1 MEHFIPSDHAPPLR
15 ILPGAFPSLPP
26 AVVCAAIE
34 RHTQPGDVV
43 VDPFCIGASVIE
55 AALALNRKV
64 IAASFNPINLLAIE
78 ATLWPVDARAA
89 LTHLADA
96 RKGAQRLREHV
107 LDLYA
112 THCPTCRRAAVAQH
126 FEWDRDRNIPITKH
140 VNCATCGENIG
151 PTDGADIEQATRFKP
166 RSLPFWT
173 LHSRIVDPKH
183 ENAERVGEVLD
194 AYTPRAQNALGDI
207 VLKFESLPEADRAA
221 LRPALLAMLDAAT
234 SLHAPNDTHRVIGLK
249 PPPRF
254 IETNVWLELE
264 QQASFSPSIPQS
276 LSRVATVAELI
287 ESPTPAVCLLNLSSR
302 DLARQ
307 LPPRSV
313 ALLMAHPPQPR
324 PGFWS
329 LSAAWTAWLWGKA
342 ATDGLLPL
350 LSRKRTNWDWQW
362 RAIASGWGAFNAA
375 LRSTARSVLAFAYDE
390 AMLESVV
397 LAGGQAQQQLEH
409 LVCDPFDGVR
419 ATWRAAP
426 WRASPADQPA
436 IPDESQIRSA
446 VRQQTREAAGRVL
459 RDRAEPTAWPILQ
472 AGIYAAL
479 GRSDALTKVA
489 QLPDSEHVLR
499 GLIHDGLSQ
508 CVELADQRWWLP
520 HPPTPSP
527 EIIQTISEEGERPLA
542 DRVELAVRDWLRS
555 REMWSSDELLRVI
568 YARFPDQL
576 TPDRALVATA
586 IQSYAV
592 ESAPHQIGL
601 RPEDA
606 AEARHAELMEIETLL
621 LTLGAQLGFDTEL
634 HSQERGVIW
643 QQADRVVYAF
653 TLNTTAEVA
662 PLLGASSGVLVLP
675 GGRAT
680 LLQHK
685 LARDPRLTQTAWQVL
700 KFSSL
705 RQVAQSAAL
714 TPATFQ
720 LAFGLKPSIEQSAVQ
735 FELW

>member
-1 MEHFIPSDHAPPLR
+1 
-15 ILPGAFPSLPP
+15 
-26 AVVCAAIE
+26 V
-34 RHTQPGDVV
+34 
-43 VDPFCIGASVIE
+43 
-55 AALALNRKV
+55 
-64 IAASFNPINLLAIE
+64 
-78 ATLWPVDARAA
+78 
-89 LTHLADA
+89 
-96 RKGAQRLREHV
+96 
-107 LDLYA
+107 
-112 THCPTCRRAAVAQH
+112 
-126 FEWDRDRNIPITKH
+126 
-140 VNCATCGENIG
+140 
-151 PTDGADIEQATRFKP
+151 
-166 RSLPFWT
+166 
-173 LHSRIVDPKH
+173 
-183 ENAERVGEVLD
+183 
-194 AYTPRAQNALGDI
+194 
-207 VLKFESLPEADRAA
+207 
-221 LRPALLAMLDAAT
+221 
-234 SLHAPNDTHRVIGLK
+234 
-249 PPPRF
+249 
-254 IETNVWLELE
+254 
-264 QQASFSPSIPQS
+264 
-276 LSRVATVAELI
+276 
-287 ESPTPAVCLLNLSSR
+287 
-302 DLARQ
+302 
-307 LPPRSV
+307 
-313 ALLMAHPPQPR
+313 
-324 PGFWS
+324 
-329 LSAAWTAWLWGKA
+329 
-342 ATDGLLPL
+342 
-350 LSRKRTNWDWQW
+350 
-362 RAIASGWGAFNAA
+362 
-375 LRSTARSVLAFAYDE
+375 RSTARSVLAFAYDE

-426 WRASPADQPA
+426 WRASPSDQPA
-436 IPDESQIRSA
+436 APDEPQIRSA

-459 RDRAEPTAWPILQ
+459 RDRAEPTAWSILQ

-527 EIIQTISEEGERPLA
+527 EITQTISGEGERPLA

-555 REMWSSDELLRVI
+555 REVWSSDDLLRVV

-592 ESAPHQIGL
+592 ESAPHQIRL

-606 AEARHAELMEIETLL
+606 VEARRAELMEIETLL
-621 LTLGAQLGFDTEL
+621 LTLGAQLGFDAEL

-653 TLNTTAEVA
+653 TLNITAEVA
-662 PLLGASSGVLVLP
+662 PLLRASSGVLVLP

-705 RQVAQSAAL
+705 RHVAQSSAL
-714 TPATFQ
+714 TSENFQ
-720 LAFGLKPSIEQSAVQ
+720 LAFVLKPSIEQPAIQ
-735 FELW
+735 FQLWQ

>member
-1 MEHFIPSDHAPPLR
+1 MEHFIPSDHAPALR
-15 ILPGAFPSLPP
+15 VLPGAFPPLPL
-26 AVVCAAIE
+26 AVVRAAIE
-34 RHTQPGDVV
+34 KHTQPGDVI
-43 VDPFCIGASVIE
+43 VDPFCIGTSVIE
-55 AALALNRKV
+55 GALDLNRKV
-64 IAASFNPINLLAIE
+64 IAVSFNPINLLAIE
-78 ATLWPVDARAA
+78 ATLWPSDARAA

-107 LDLYA
+107 LELYA
-112 THCPTCRRAAVAQH
+112 THCPTCRRAAVALR

-183 ENAERVGEVLD
+183 EHAERVGEVLD

-207 VLKFESLPEADRAA
+207 VLKFESLSEADRVA
-221 LRPALLAMLDAAT
+221 LRPALLATLDAAT

-254 IETNVWLELE
+254 IEVNVWLELE
-264 QQASFSPSIPQS
+264 RQVSLTPSVSPS
-276 LSRVATVAELI
+276 LSRSATIAELMVAP
-287 ESPTPAVCLLNLSSR
+287 EPAVCLLNLSAR
-302 DLARQ
+302 DLAKQ

-313 ALLMAHPPQPR
+313 AALMAHPPQPR

-329 LSAAWTAWLWGKA
+329 LSTAWTAWLWGKA
-342 ATDGLLPL
+342 AIEGLLPL

-362 RAIASGWGAFNAA
+362 RAIAAGWQA
-375 LRSTARSVLAFAYDE
+375 LNLALQPKARSILAFAYDD
-390 AMLESVV
+390 AMLESVM

-419 ATWRAAP
+419 ATWRIAP
-426 WRASPADQPA
+426 WRTAPTDQPTV
-436 IPDESQIRSA
+436 PDEAPIRLA
-446 VRQQTREAAGRVL
+446 ARRQTREAAARVL
-459 RDRAEPTAWPILQ
+459 RERAEPTAWSILQ
-472 AGIYAAL
+472 AGLYAAL
-479 GRSDALTKVA
+479 GRSDALSNIA
-489 QLPDSEHVLR
+489 QLPASEHVLR
-499 GLIHDGLSQ
+499 ESIQDGLDQ
-508 CVELADQRWWLP
+508 CVELAAQQWWQSDLN
-520 HPPTPSP
+520 PSSP
-527 EIIQTISEEGERPLA
+527 PLA
-542 DRVELAVRDWLRS
+542 DRVELAVRDLLRS
-555 REMWSSDELLRVI
+555 RATWHGDDLLRAV
-568 YARFPDQL
+568 YARFPNHL
-576 TPDRALVATA
+576 TPDRGLVATA

-592 ESAPHQIGL
+592 EAAPHEFGL

-606 AEARHAELMEIETLL
+606 VEARHAELTEIETLL
-621 LTLGAQLGFDTEL
+621 LTSGAQLGFDTEL
-634 HSQERGVIW
+634 RSQERGAIW
-643 QQADRVVYAF
+643 QQADQVVYAF

-662 PLLGASSGVLVLP
+662 PLLRASSGVLVLP

-685 LARDPRLTQTAWQVL
+685 LARDPRLHQTAWRVL

-705 RQVAQSAAL
+705 RQVVQSSAL
-714 TPATFQ
+714 TLATFQ
-720 LAFGLKPSIEQSAVQ
+720 LAFGLKPSIEQPAVQ

>member
-1 MEHFIPSDHAPPLR
+1 MEHFISSDHAPQPPV
-15 ILPGAFPSLPP
+15 LPGAFPALPP
-26 AVVCAAIE
+26 AVVRAALE

-43 VDPFCIGASVIE
+43 VDPFCIGTSVIE
-55 AALALNRKV
+55 AALDFNCKV
-64 IAASFNPINLLAIE
+64 VAVSFNPINLLAIE
-78 ATLWPVDARAA
+78 ATLWPIDARAA

-140 VNCATCGENIG
+140 VNCTICGENIG

-183 ENAERVGEVLD
+183 EHAERVGEVLD

-207 VLKFESLPEADRAA
+207 VLKFESLPEADRVA

-264 QQASFSPSIPQS
+264 QQTSRQPAVSPSLRRTVTIADLLQS
-276 LSRVATVAELI
+276 PEPAACVLTLSA
-287 ESPTPAVCLLNLSSR
+287 R
-302 DLARQ
+302 DLAKQ
-307 LPPRSV
+307 LPPCSV
-313 ALLMAHPPQPR
+313 AALIAHPPQPR

-329 LSAAWTAWLWGKA
+329 LSAAWAAWLWGKA
-342 ATDGLLPL
+342 AADGLLPL

-362 RAIASGWGAFNAA
+362 RAIASGWQALNSA
-375 LRSTARSVLAFAYDE
+375 LRPSARSVLAFAYDE
-390 AMLESVV
+390 AMLESVM

-419 ATWRAAP
+419 ATWRIAP
-426 WRASPADQPA
+426 WRTAPTDQPTM
-436 IPDESQIRSA
+436 PDEAPIRLA
-446 VRQQTREAAGRVL
+446 ARRQTREATARVL
-459 RDRAEPTAWPILQ
+459 RERAEPTAWSILQ
-472 AGIYAAL
+472 AGLYAAL
-479 GRSDALTKVA
+479 GRSDALTNIA
-489 QLPDSEHVLR
+489 QLPASEHVLR
-499 GLIHDGLSQ
+499 ESIQDGLDQ
-508 CVELADQRWWLP
+508 CVELADRYWWQSDLQ
-520 HPPTPSP
+520 PSSP
-527 EIIQTISEEGERPLA
+527 PLA
-542 DRVELAVRDWLRS
+542 DRVELAVRDLLRS
-555 REMWSSDELLRVI
+555 RETWHGDDLLRAV

-576 TPDRALVATA
+576 TPDRGLVATA

-592 ESAPHQIGL
+592 ESAPHEISL

-606 AEARHAELMEIETLL
+606 VEARRAELMEIETVL
-621 LTLGAQLGFDTEL
+621 LTIGAQLGFDTEL
-634 HSQERGVIW
+634 RSQERGVIW
-643 QQADRVVYAF
+643 QQTDRVVYAF

-662 PLLGASSGVLVLP
+662 PLLRDGASSGVLVLP

-685 LARDPRLTQTAWQVL
+685 LARDPRLSQTAWQVL

-705 RQVAQSAAL
+705 RQVAQSSTLTNAL
-714 TPATFQ
+714 TPATFE
-720 LAFGLKPSIEQSAVQ
+720 LAFGLKPSIERSAVQ

>member
-1 MEHFIPSDHAPPLR
+1 
-15 ILPGAFPSLPP
+15 
-26 AVVCAAIE
+26 
-34 RHTQPGDVV
+34 
-43 VDPFCIGASVIE
+43 
-55 AALALNRKV
+55 
-64 IAASFNPINLLAIE
+64 
-78 ATLWPVDARAA
+78 
-89 LTHLADA
+89 
-96 RKGAQRLREHV
+96 
-107 LDLYA
+107 
-112 THCPTCRRAAVAQH
+112 
-126 FEWDRDRNIPITKH
+126 
-140 VNCATCGENIG
+140 
-151 PTDGADIEQATRFKP
+151 
-166 RSLPFWT
+166 
-173 LHSRIVDPKH
+173 
-183 ENAERVGEVLD
+183 
-194 AYTPRAQNALGDI
+194 
-207 VLKFESLPEADRAA
+207 
-221 LRPALLAMLDAAT
+221 
-234 SLHAPNDTHRVIGLK
+234 
-249 PPPRF
+249 
-254 IETNVWLELE
+254 
-264 QQASFSPSIPQS
+264 
-276 LSRVATVAELI
+276 
-287 ESPTPAVCLLNLSSR
+287 
-302 DLARQ
+302 
-307 LPPRSV
+307 
-313 ALLMAHPPQPR
+313 
-324 PGFWS
+324 
-329 LSAAWTAWLWGKA
+329 
-342 ATDGLLPL
+342 LLPL

-362 RAIASGWGAFNAA
+362 RAIASGWGAFNTAV
-375 LRSTARSVLAFAYDE
+375 RSTARSVLAFAYDE

-426 WRASPADQPA
+426 WRAMPGQASSTDQPA
-436 IPDESQIRSA
+436 APDEPQIRSA

-459 RDRAEPTAWPILQ
+459 RDRGEPTVWSILQ

-479 GRSDALTKVA
+479 GRSDALTRVA

-520 HPPTPSP
+520 HPPPPSP
-527 EIIQTISEEGERPLA
+527 EITQTISGEGERPLA

-555 REMWSSDELLRVI
+555 REVWSSDDLLRVV

-592 ESAPHQIGL
+592 EAAPHQIRL
-601 RPEDA
+601 RPEDV
-606 AEARHAELMEIETLL
+606 AEARRAELMEIETLL
-621 LTLGAQLGFDTEL
+621 LTLGAQLGFDAEL

-662 PLLGASSGVLVLP
+662 PLLRADASSGVLVLP

-720 LAFGLKPSIEQSAVQ
+720 LAFGLKPSIEQPAVQ